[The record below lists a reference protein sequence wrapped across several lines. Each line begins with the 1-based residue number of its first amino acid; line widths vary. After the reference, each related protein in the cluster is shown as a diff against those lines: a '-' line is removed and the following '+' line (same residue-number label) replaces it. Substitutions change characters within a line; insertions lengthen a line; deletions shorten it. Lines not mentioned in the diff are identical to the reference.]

1 MPKWFSTSKSSAER
15 LLHGLHC
22 FALPSFNKRSRLG
35 GLRAG
40 GIEVFREGQHGF
52 RKASAILV
60 FVEVE
65 QPIAEADVAPHE
77 ALRGLLGPAAD
88 NGRDAVA
95 DAQDWRVHL
104 VAEQTGAA
112 NVGRKRLAGEPVVG
126 TPDGARLHVGGE
138 RVVKQLLADGH
149 LRLIFGADEHFEIRL
164 PEQALQWLRDKLPNL
179 IDRSTA
185 HRRHTNDPIF
195 ELVREGIVNALVHRD
210 YSIEGAKCQL
220 IVTPDTIEIRSP
232 GKPVEPITLEQMQSF
247 DAPMLS
253 RNPILHF
260 VFAQMDLAEERG
272 LGLKSMQ
279 RRAEHAHLPLPKFV
293 WKAPYL
299 VLTVYRTP
307 ESVTNTLN
315 PEVLAGL
322 SADERAGWEFIA
334 GKEAVTNL
342 ELMDQ
347 LGFDRKKSQRIL
359 KKLIQVSLIRRVGK
373 GPAPQYTVG
382 RS

>member
-1 MPKWFSTSKSSAER
+1 M
-15 LLHGLHC
+15 
-22 FALPSFNKRSRLG
+22 
-35 GLRAG
+35 
-40 GIEVFREGQHGF
+40 
-52 RKASAILV
+52 
-60 FVEVE
+60 
-65 QPIAEADVAPHE
+65 
-77 ALRGLLGPAAD
+77 
-88 NGRDAVA
+88 
-95 DAQDWRVHL
+95 
-104 VAEQTGAA
+104 
-112 NVGRKRLAGEPVVG
+112 
-126 TPDGARLHVGGE
+126 
-138 RVVKQLLADGH
+138 
-149 LRLIFGADEHFEIRL
+149 
-164 PEQALQWLRDKLPNL
+164 PNL